1 MNIEDKL
8 KKDELQKIQN
18 YLQDSKKNVDKLK
31 QGKRPKR
38 KLTYFIQDNK
48 RWVIFFSVL
57 LVTTPFLAFLYQ
69 PTQDLINPYTDTILD
84 TIDTL
89 DANFTTESGLP
100 VYELVS
106 ENTSSE
112 LIILSTL
119 INSMLVECELIPKED
134 PILHTI
140 SFIQQIMENNSFVN
154 YNERTSKLSAFYQF
168 LGIYALLQ
176 AYYVLFN
183 SSYEISLNTIDLVIN
198 STLNNFLKYNI
209 WSYFYV
215 VSEATNTTYLADQAL
230 AISVLT
236 TYMLLT
242 GDQEMLSWNLKMV
255 VQSLMDRIE
264 SRFYIPYSQS
274 FYHEYDYKISISSD
288 LSTSKD
294 LMFTALS
301 LSRMEKYVANFYFPV
316 SSSNVHQKVITELVD
331 SNWLVHEINK
341 TDATI
346 LIENQAFFSMVS
358 QLMNFNIVGNE
369 IRNATMTHFYT
380 TGGFVAD
387 RILSDVTPESCLY
400 GLLAIISADWS
411 SIENNREINVEPR
424 TYPTTTHYPGE
435 TSAMNLQLT
444 LVTLIITGVILR
456 ALIQFRKKRRYG
468 DQGGI

>member
-8 KKDELQKIQN
+8 KKDELQKIQS
-18 YLQDSKKNVDKLK
+18 YLQDSKKNIEKLK
-31 QGKRPKR
+31 QGKKPKR

-48 RWVIFFSVL
+48 RWVIFFSIL

-69 PTQDLINPYTDTILD
+69 PVPDLINPYTDTILD
-84 TIDTL
+84 TIDIL
-89 DANFTTESGLP
+89 DSNFTTESGLP

-106 ENTSSE
+106 QNTSSE

-119 INSMLVECELIPKED
+119 TNSMLVECEFIPKED
-134 PILHTI
+134 SILHTI
-140 SFIQQIMENNSFVN
+140 SFILQIMENNSFVD

-176 AYYVLFN
+176 AYYVLSN
-183 SSYEISLNTIDLVIN
+183 SSYEISLNTIDLAIN

-215 VSEATNTTYLADQAL
+215 VSEGTNTTYLADQAL

-242 GDQEMLSWNLKMV
+242 GDQNVINWNLKTV

-274 FYHEYDYKISISSD
+274 FYHQYDYKVSISSE

-301 LSRMEKYVANFYFPV
+301 LSRMEKYIANFYFPV

-331 SNWLVHEINK
+331 SNWLVHELNK
-341 TDATI
+341 TDVTI
-346 LIENQAFFSMVS
+346 LIENQSFFSMIS
-358 QLMNFNIVGNE
+358 QLLNFNIVGNE
-369 IRNATMTHFYT
+369 IRNATTTHFYT
-380 TGGFVAD
+380 AKGFVSD

-411 SIENNREINVEPR
+411 NIENNREINVEPR
-424 TYPTTTHYPGE
+424 TYPSTTHYPGE
-435 TSAMNLQLT
+435 TSAMSLRLNLLT
-444 LVTLIITGVILR
+444 IIISGFIIR
-456 ALIQFRKKRRYG
+456 ALIQFGKKRKYG